1 MKAPRPKSLR
11 LCDSDLDFVIREAAP
26 DFGDKDRLK
35 QLIREDESFRK
46 ALLGDERVFTR
57 LMSDEEVFM
66 KVSPALYFEVLL
78 RRTLKELSKASYTI
92 ERIGTEQV
100 PVFDVESVV
109 SLLANEAVLEYLVD
123 MLCSFTRIESYT
135 IPIRVRKGVWRKFR
149 FSDIDIDALIQ
160 LCQAMDEEHKFSLYK
175 RIGDVCLFIL
185 GIFPEYAQFDY
196 QHQPSGG
203 MRFRLVTG
211 RRGMQEYEEE
221 GRRFYRL
228 AAEHKSARELELSE
242 IFELLDRNFN
252 TAKKPLNFISQCYL
266 HRRKYQL
273 FDVDN

>member
-1 MKAPRPKSLR
+1 MDAPELKSLR
-11 LCDSDLDFVIREAAP
+11 LSDSDLDFVIREAAP
-26 DFGDKDRLK
+26 DFGDKEKLK
-35 QLIREDESFRK
+35 RLIREDDAFRK
-46 ALLGDERVFTR
+46 ALLGDEKVFRR
-57 LMSDEEVFM
+57 LMADEDVFV

-78 RRTLKELSKASYTI
+78 RRTLSELKNASYTI

-109 SLLANEAVLEYLVD
+109 NLLANEALLEYLVD

-160 LCQAMDEEHKFSLYK
+160 LCQTLDEEHKFSLYK

-196 QHQPSGG
+196 QYHSSRGL
-203 MRFRLVTG
+203 RLRLTAA

-228 AAEHKSARELELSE
+228 AAEHRSARELELSE
-242 IFELLDRNFN
+242 VFELLDKNFN

-266 HRRKYQL
+266 RRRKYQL
-273 FDVDN
+273 FDVEN